1 MIMQVGSKAEMS
13 NVATEISDAVGIQ
26 HGRSTVGGE
35 TDVKNWLDG
44 ASTSLA
50 LRSPEDTVSFSDLS
64 FRLISH
70 VHVHSSSQ
78 RADSVVQG

>member
-1 MIMQVGSKAEMS
+1 MIMQVGSKAGMS

-35 TDVKNWLDG
+35 TDLKNWTDG

-50 LRSPEDTVSFSDLS
+50 LISSEDTMSFSELS
-64 FRLISH
+64 FNLVSH
-70 VHVHSSSQ
+70 VHVHSNSQ